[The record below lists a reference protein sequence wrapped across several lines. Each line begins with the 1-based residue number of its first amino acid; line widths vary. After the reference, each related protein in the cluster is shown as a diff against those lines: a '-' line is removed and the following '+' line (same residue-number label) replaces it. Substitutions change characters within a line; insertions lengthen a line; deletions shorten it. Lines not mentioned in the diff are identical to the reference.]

1 MRQLKILLYHSDQG
15 KMEWEQK
22 GQKAMSTSIYNFEMK
37 KKKTGNLFFFLY
49 QMKAFSLTL

>member
-1 MRQLKILLYHSDQG
+1 MIQLKILLYHSDQG

-37 KKKTGNLFFFLY
+37 KKTGNLFFFLY

>member
-37 KKKTGNLFFFLY
+37 KKPVIC
-49 QMKAFSLTL
+49 FSFCTR

>member
-22 GQKAMSTSIYNFEMK
+22 GKKAMSTSIYNFEMK
-37 KKKTGNLFFFLY
+37 KKNW
-49 QMKAFSLTL
+49 